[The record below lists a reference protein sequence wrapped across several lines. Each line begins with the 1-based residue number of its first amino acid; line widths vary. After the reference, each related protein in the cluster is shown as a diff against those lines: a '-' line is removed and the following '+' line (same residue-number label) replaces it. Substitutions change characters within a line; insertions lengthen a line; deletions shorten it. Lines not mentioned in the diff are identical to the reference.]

1 MEQNH
6 GDPAKLKKPNIK
18 RQLARLESM
27 DLGHELTKHHQ
38 FSSSD
43 KVTKTG
49 FGTSDEKANGASGN
63 ATPSGSTKNHMP
75 SIPEDKPADYLG
87 FAVVSPKFGKIGS
100 TKFCS
105 KKEENNW
112 ALLGLISKGSSSQIL
127 KFLTQGNAAYIDVHT
142 SQFEHCRTFLM
153 FAALRNDG
161 RVIRRLM
168 DLDKQKRLLNKQ
180 DDFGRTALH
189 YAVLFRKLESIAE
202 LLGFGA
208 DLNIQDQQGRTPFHL
223 SAVKNNRDIFLKLM
237 THNVNPNLRDI
248 YERTALSYLL
258 DPKLQQMAKTF
269 LQNKPILKPKEDSSS
284 EVVQVSTFVS
294 DRSPRTPRHNSGL
307 MIGSPSQKGTILRAE
322 TSEDPLFLNQEV
334 ENEDDRKRFSDLRRN
349 YYMKLRIPGSRP
361 IYHQQ
366 VTPIVYKDKYNE
378 VMAEKYDRD
387 HSHSQSKTDSP
398 VSKGMIE
405 VPNTPGA
412 RPKDVGIADFALED
426 MLGSGSFGEVYC
438 VRKRT
443 TGELYAMK
451 VFSKRQILGSSVARF
466 LQIEKKVMMNFDH
479 PFLVKLYYTFQ
490 SPRKLF
496 LVMDLCIKKD
506 LGKQL
511 KSLGTLNE
519 TKCKILVAE
528 LVLAIEALHK
538 KNIIHRDLKPD
549 NILIGEDGHI
559 KLTDFG
565 LCKELSD
572 NNPMTQTFCGSLSYL
587 PPEVVNRT
595 GHNKSLDWYLVGQVL
610 YECIV
615 GNPPFLDKKRE
626 LVLEK
631 IKKGELN
638 IPSTVSAVCSDLI
651 VKLMGQEINS
661 RLGSKRGAAEVK
673 EHPFFLGLDW
683 SRVYSKGYQLFDSKE
698 LKSYDINFYNQ
709 DIPAPTLAES
719 NIDLP
724 FWTFCED

>member
-1 MEQNH
+1 ME
-6 GDPAKLKKPNIK
+6 
-18 RQLARLESM
+18 
-27 DLGHELTKHHQ
+27 
-38 FSSSD
+38 
-43 KVTKTG
+43 
-49 FGTSDEKANGASGN
+49 
-63 ATPSGSTKNHMP
+63 
-75 SIPEDKPADYLG
+75 
-87 FAVVSPKFGKIGS
+87 
-100 TKFCS
+100 
-105 KKEENNW
+105 
-112 ALLGLISKGSSSQIL
+112 
-127 KFLTQGNAAYIDVHT
+127 
-142 SQFEHCRTFLM
+142 
-153 FAALRNDG
+153 
-161 RVIRRLM
+161 
-168 DLDKQKRLLNKQ
+168 LDKAKKLLNKQ
-180 DDFGRTALH
+180 DQFGRTALH
-189 YAVLFRKLESIAE
+189 YAVLFRKLEAIAE

-208 DLNIQDQQGRTPFHL
+208 DLNIQDLQGRTPFHF
-223 SAVKNNRDIFLKLM
+223 AAIKNNRDIFLKLM
-237 THNVNPNLRDI
+237 THKVNPNLRDI
-248 YERTALSYLL
+248 HERKALSYLL
-258 DPKLQQMAKTF
+258 DPKLQQMAKSF
-269 LQNKPILKPKEDSSS
+269 LEGKHILKVKEDSNS
-284 EVVQVSTFVS
+284 EIVQVSTFVS

-307 MIGSPSQKGTILRAE
+307 MIGSPSQKGTIIRTEATEEPSLTDDGEE
-322 TSEDPLFLNQEV
+322 TEEQ
-334 ENEDDRKRFSDLRRN
+334 RKQFSDLRRN

-378 VMAEKYDRD
+378 VMAEKYDRE
-387 HSHSQSKTDSP
+387 HSHSKSESP
-398 VSKGMIE
+398 LGKGLIT
-405 VPNTPGA
+405 VPNSPA
-412 RPKDVGIADFALED
+412 AKSREVGISDFALED

-511 KSLGTLNE
+511 KSLGTLTE

-549 NILIGEDGHI
+549 NILIAEDGHI

-565 LCKELSD
+565 LCKELSE

-610 YECIV
+610 YECVV
-615 GNPPFLDKKRE
+615 GAPPFLDKKRE

-631 IKKGELN
+631 IKKGQLN

-651 VKLMGQEINS
+651 SKLMNQEINS

-673 EHPFFLGLDW
+673 QHPFFLGLDW
-683 SRVYSKGYQLFDSKE
+683 AKVYKKEYQLFDHKE